1 MDQMITPLTYT
12 FSLNFITFQP
22 TTMSLW
28 TTNMSYAQQEITHC
42 NITTL
47 I

>member
-22 TTMSLW
+22 TTMSL
-28 TTNMSYAQQEITHC
+28 
-42 NITTL
+42 
-47 I
+47 